1 MMDSLPIPWNRYGI
15 IAELACRLKGASPQF
30 GKTALQ
36 KSVYLLQALYGVDC
50 GYDFSLYAYGPFC
63 SDLLGDL
70 DTTGTLGGVQVHAL
84 GWGLDG
90 YQIEPGP
97 RSDAIREK
105 AKAFLDNGTVQD
117 SLTRLREDLAV
128 SRPKTWSYDRRLST
142 QTGTWAATA
151 INPLATNLRVLSS
164 RSSRGSPPKA
174 SMLPSQS
181 LRGKGFYR
189 LGDETGSVSVHP
201 SPQRTQEQGN
211 RTRTVRP
218 RVQRLP
224 VRWRSPRHVPEADI
238 GL

>member
-117 SLTRLREDLAV
+117 SLTRLREDFGRFPAKDLELRSTIVYADRDLGRNGDQPSRDELARTV
-128 SRPKTWSYDRRLST
+128 QQIKPRFSPKSID
-142 QTGTWAATA
+142 AAIA
-151 INPLATNLRVLSS
+151 ELE
-164 RSSRGSPPKA
+164 
-174 SMLPSQS
+174 
-181 LRGKGFYR
+181 GKGF
-189 LGDETGSVSVHP
+189 LSFGG
-201 SPQRTQEQGN
+201 
-211 RTRTVRP
+211 
-218 RVQRLP
+218 
-224 VRWRSPRHVPEADI
+224 
-238 GL
+238 

>member
-1 MMDSLPIPWNRYGI
+1 MDSLPIPWNRYGI

-105 AKAFLDNGTVQD
+105 AKAFLGDATVQD
-117 SLTRLREDLAV
+117 ALARLREDFGHFLAKDLELRSTIV
-128 SRPKTWSYDRRLST
+128 YADRDLGRNGDQPSRDELARTVQQIKPRFSPKSID
-142 QTGTWAATA
+142 AAIA
-151 INPLATNLRVLSS
+151 ELE
-164 RSSRGSPPKA
+164 
-174 SMLPSQS
+174 
-181 LRGKGFYR
+181 GKGF
-189 LGDETGSVSVHP
+189 LSFGG
-201 SPQRTQEQGN
+201 
-211 RTRTVRP
+211 
-218 RVQRLP
+218 
-224 VRWRSPRHVPEADI
+224 
-238 GL
+238 